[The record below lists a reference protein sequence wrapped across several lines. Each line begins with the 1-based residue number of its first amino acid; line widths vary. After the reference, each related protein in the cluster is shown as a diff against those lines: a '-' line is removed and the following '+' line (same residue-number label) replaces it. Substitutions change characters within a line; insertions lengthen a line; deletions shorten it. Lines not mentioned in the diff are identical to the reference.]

1 MTVSLPEALY
11 TMPDAARAIGCSRAH
26 VYLLVK
32 RGELHAEHDESNQLR
47 VSRDEVA
54 WYVRQ
59 RKQE

>member
-32 RGELHAEHDESNQLR
+32 RGKLHAERDESNQLR
-47 VSRDEVA
+47 ISRDEVA
-54 WYVRQ
+54 WYVKNQQGR
-59 RKQE
+59 